1 MPDVSRNRRVD
12 VLDGDAATV
21 CRVVKRDVVFK
32 RVGARH
38 VVIVGVLPAPHHP
51 ARLVLSAAQRLEFHL
66 DEAVREGNV
75 LFDAPWERAAP
86 SLLQNVFP
94 AGRRRVGADGPL
106 RIAGTC
112 YTPLPTL
119 RDCPGGAASEVLAP
133 GSPRRSGAAG
143 QTC

>member
-12 VLDGDAATV
+12 VLDGDAAAV

-38 VVIVGVLPAPHHP
+38 VIIVAVLPAPHHP

-66 DEAVREGNV
+66 DEAVRERGV
-75 LFDAPWERAAP
+75 LFDAPWKRPAP

-94 AGRRRVGADGPL
+94 AGGCRVGADGPL
-106 RIAGTC
+106 RIAGTR
-112 YTPLPTL
+112 YTRLPTL
-119 RDCPGGAASEVLAP
+119 RERPRARSAETIGLGAR
-133 GSPRRSGAAG
+133 GKWHGAR
-143 QTC
+143 